1 MGITDDTINPYYMS
15 YDMARDAL
23 PTIGYNQ
30 RDEVVDTNTLR
41 INLAISENEMG
52 GRYTPENDDHIKKQ
66 LMDNMMLEL
75 YSKGY
80 FNFQKQKEP
89 HDFDIKTNYCLTLT
103 VADKAHS
110 STITKENYFFWQ
122 GQEWSEAQI
131 IEGLEQANPE
141 FMV

>member
-80 FNFQKQKEP
+80 FNLWALILFR
-89 HDFDIKTNYCLTLT
+89 N
-103 VADKAHS
+103 KAS
-110 STITKENYFFWQ
+110 LKSFSEFGFENIGSYKYLKLPFLSFLFPPNKMR
-122 GQEWSEAQI
+122 S
-131 IEGLEQANPE
+131 
-141 FMV
+141 